1 MSMHGSD
8 ASQVELL
15 RSLTRDIMQGRLSR
29 RDAMLRGAALGLG
42 ASALM
47 ALGGGVAFAQSGTP
61 EASPEAS
68 PAASPAASA
77 PVVEAAPTADP
88 NAKTGGTLKAGLQAD
103 PAELDPHKTSLTAAW
118 HVIEHIYDGLVSV
131 SPALTPVPALAE
143 SWDISAD
150 GITYTFKLRSG
161 VKFHNGRE
169 MTADDVKYSLERI
182 SNPDTASPAASDF
195 EVVSKVEAADPT
207 TAVITLKKA
216 DASFM
221 AKLMSYA
228 AKIVPQEEVEKNG
241 DLMNTAVGTGPFKFV
256 EYVPNSSFKVEKN
269 PDFWIPG
276 LPYLDGIEFTIAPE
290 ATSRT
295 AALVS
300 NTVDFIE
307 YAPVQDMQTFKG
319 DSTLAVTGDENT
331 NIRYVAVNVAKE
343 PYDKLEVRQAIAK
356 VVDRGP
362 IIDASIFGFGTPM
375 QTIFPES
382 YWAGLA
388 QDIPAPD
395 IEGAKAL
402 LEKAGVS
409 GLKPRITSW
418 AQYAFLSNA
427 AVVLQEQLKQIG
439 IEAELDLQ
447 ENAIYLQGYFGG
459 DYDLSVTG
467 TSAYI
472 DPNDV
477 LYQNFKTGADSNGMK
492 YSNAEVDSLL
502 DQGLAETDQEKRA
515 DIYKQ
520 IQTILLADLP
530 WINLFIAN
538 QYEAMRTF
546 VKGYVHLATG
556 SNASFREVWLDK

>member
-1 MSMHGSD
+1 MSSHDSD
-8 ASQVELL
+8 ATQADVL
-15 RSLTRDIMQGRLSR
+15 RSLTRDIMHGRLSR
-29 RDAMLRGAALGLG
+29 RDAMLRGAALGLS

-47 ALGGGVAFAQSGTP
+47 ALNGGLAFAQATP
-61 EASPEAS
+61 GAS
-68 PAASPAASA
+68 PAASPAAS
-77 PVVEAAPTADP
+77 PVAVTAAPTADP
-88 NAKTGGTLKAGLQAD
+88 NAKTGGTLKVGLQAD

-118 HVIEHIYDGLVSV
+118 HVIEHMYDGLVSV

-143 SWDISAD
+143 SWEISAD
-150 GITYTFKLRSG
+150 GITYTFTLRSG

-169 MTADDVKYSLERI
+169 LTADDVKYSLERI
-182 SNPDTASPAASDF
+182 VDPATASPAASDF
-195 EVVSKVEAADPT
+195 EVIAKVEATDAT
-207 TAVITLKKA
+207 TAVVTLKNA

-241 DLMNTAVGTGPFKFV
+241 DLMNVAVGTGPFKFV
-256 EYVPNSSFKVEKN
+256 EYIPNSSFKVEKN
-269 PDFWIPG
+269 ADFWIPG
-276 LPYLDGIEFTIAPE
+276 LPYLDAIEFTIAPE

-307 YAPVQDMQTFKG
+307 YAPVQDMETFKG

-331 NIRYVAVNVAKE
+331 NIRYMAINVSRE
-343 PYDKLEVRQAIAK
+343 PYNKPEVRQAIAK

-362 IIDASIFGFGTPM
+362 IIDAAIFGFGTPM

-382 YWAGLA
+382 YWAGLP

-402 LEKAGVS
+402 LEQAGVS

-427 AVVLQEQLKQIG
+427 AVVIQEQLKQIG

-447 ENAIYLQGYFGG
+447 ENATYLEGYFAG
-459 DYDLSVTG
+459 DFDLSVTG

-477 LYQNFKTGADSNGMK
+477 LYNNFKTDADSNGIK

-502 DQGLAETDQEKRA
+502 DQGLAETDQAKRA
-515 DIYKQ
+515 EIYTRVQ
-520 IQTILLADLP
+520 QLLLEDLP
-530 WINLFIAN
+530 WVNLFIAN

-556 SNASFREVWLDK
+556 SNASFREVWLDQ

>member
-1 MSMHGSD
+1 MSTHGTDS
-8 ASQVELL
+8 SQEDIL
-15 RSLTRDIMQGRLSR
+15 RSLTRDIVHGRLSR
-29 RDAMLRGAALGLG
+29 RDAVLRGAALGLS

-47 ALGGGVAFAQSGTP
+47 ALNGGIAFAQATP
-61 EASPEAS
+61 GASPEAS
-68 PAASPAASA
+68 PAASPVAVAAI
-77 PVVEAAPTADP
+77 PTVDP
-88 NAKTGGTLKAGLQAD
+88 NAKSGGTLKVGLQAD
-103 PAELDPHKTSLTAAW
+103 PAELDPHKTQLTAAW

-131 SPALTPVPALAE
+131 SPSLTPVPALAE
-143 SWDISAD
+143 SWEISAD

-182 SNPDTASPAASDF
+182 VDPATASPAASDF
-195 EVVSKVEAADPT
+195 EVIATVESADAQT
-207 TAVITLKKA
+207 SVITLKTA

-221 AKLMSYA
+221 SKLMGNA

-256 EYVPNSSFKVEKN
+256 EYIPNSSFKVEKN
-269 PDFWIPG
+269 ADFWIAG

-307 YAPVQDMQTFKG
+307 YAPVQDMETFKG
-319 DSTLAVTGDENT
+319 DSTIAVTGDANT
-331 NIRYVAVNVAKE
+331 NIRYMAINVSRE
-343 PYDKLEVRQAIAK
+343 PYDKIEVRQAIAK

-375 QTIFPES
+375 ETIFPES
-382 YWAGLA
+382 FWAGQK
-388 QDIPAPD
+388 QDIAAPD

-402 LEKAGVS
+402 LEQAGVS
-409 GLKPRITSW
+409 GLKPVITSW

-427 AVVLQEQLKQIG
+427 AVVIQEQLKAIG
-439 IEAELDLQ
+439 IEAELNLQ
-447 ENAIYLQGYFGG
+447 ENATYLADYFGG
-459 DYDLSVTG
+459 NFDLSVTG
-467 TSAYI
+467 TSGYI

-477 LYQNFKTGADSNGMK
+477 LYQNFKTGADNNGIK

-502 DQGLAETDQEKRA
+502 DQGLAETDQAKRA
-515 DIYKQ
+515 EIYNQ
-520 IQTILLADLP
+520 VQAILLEDLP
-530 WINLFIAN
+530 WVNLFIAN

-556 SNASFREVWLDK
+556 SNAYFREVWLDK

>member
-1 MSMHGSD
+1 MSTHGTES
-8 ASQVELL
+8 SQDDIL
-15 RSLTRDIMQGRLSR
+15 RSLTRDIMHGRLSR
-29 RDAMLRGAALGLG
+29 RDAVLRGAALGLG

-47 ALGGGVAFAQSGTP
+47 ALNGGLAFAQATP
-61 EASPEAS
+61 GAS
-68 PAASPAASA
+68 PAASPAAS
-77 PVVEAAPTADP
+77 PVAVTAAPTADP
-88 NAKTGGTLKAGLQAD
+88 NAKTGGTLKVGLQAD

-118 HVIEHIYDGLVSV
+118 HVIEHMYDGLVSV

-143 SWDISAD
+143 SWEISAD
-150 GITYTFKLRSG
+150 GITYTFTLRSG

-169 MTADDVKYSLERI
+169 LTADDVKYSLERI
-182 SNPDTASPAASDF
+182 VDPATASPAASDF
-195 EVVSKVEAADPT
+195 EVIAKVEATDAT
-207 TAVITLKKA
+207 TAVVTLKNA

-241 DLMNTAVGTGPFKFV
+241 DLMNVAVGTGPFKFV
-256 EYVPNSSFKVEKN
+256 EYIPNSSFKVEKN

-276 LPYLDGIEFTIAPE
+276 LPYLDAIEFTIAPE

-307 YAPVQDMQTFKG
+307 YAPVQDMETFKG

-331 NIRYVAVNVAKE
+331 NIRYMAINVSRE
-343 PYDKLEVRQAIAK
+343 PYNKPEVRQAIAK

-362 IIDASIFGFGTPM
+362 IIDAAIFGFGTPM

-382 YWAGLA
+382 YWAGLP

-402 LEKAGVS
+402 LEQAGVS

-427 AVVLQEQLKQIG
+427 AVVIQEQLKAIG

-447 ENAIYLQGYFGG
+447 ENATYLEGYFAG
-459 DYDLSVTG
+459 DFDLSVTG

-477 LYQNFKTGADSNGMK
+477 LYNNFKTGADSNGIQ

-502 DQGLAETDQEKRA
+502 DQGLAETDQAKRA
-515 DIYKQ
+515 EIYTR
-520 IQTILLADLP
+520 IQQILLEDLP
-530 WINLFIAN
+530 WVNLFIAN

-556 SNASFREVWLDK
+556 SNASFREVWLDQ